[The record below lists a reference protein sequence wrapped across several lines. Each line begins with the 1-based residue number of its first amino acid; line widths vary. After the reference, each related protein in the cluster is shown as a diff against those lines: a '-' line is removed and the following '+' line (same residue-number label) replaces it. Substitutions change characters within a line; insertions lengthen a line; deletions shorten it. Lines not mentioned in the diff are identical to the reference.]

1 MAVDVLKNASVTVNA
16 VDLSAYVTNVVV
28 DRQVDPVETTSM
40 GATGHTFTAGL
51 QSSTVTV
58 NFNQDFAL
66 TKVNATLTGLV
77 GTTTSVVVKATAD
90 AVSATNPSFTCSGFF
105 AGYAPVNGAVGDLN
119 AFTATFTG
127 PITVATS

>member
-1 MAVDVLKNASVTVNA
+1 MAVQVLTNASVTVNA

-40 GATGHTFTAGL
+40 GATGHTFAAGL

-58 NFNQDFAL
+58 NFNQDFAA

-77 GTTTSVVVKATAD
+77 GTTTSIVVKATAD

-105 AGYAPVNGAVGDLN
+105 AGYAAINGAVGDLN

>member
-1 MAVDVLKNASVTVNA
+1 MAVQVLTNASVTVNA

-28 DRQVDPVETTSM
+28 DRQVDPIETTSM
-40 GATGHTFTAGL
+40 GATGHTYTAGL
-51 QSSTVTV
+51 KSDTITV

-77 GTTTSVVVKATAD
+77 GTTTTIVVKVDSA
-90 AVSATNPSFTCSGFF
+90 AVSATNPSFTQSGFF
-105 AGYAPVNGAVGDLN
+105 AGYSPINGAVGDLN
-119 AFTATFTG
+119 AFTATFQG

>member
-1 MAVDVLKNASVTVNA
+1 MAVQVLTNASVTVNS

-40 GATGHTFTAGL
+40 GSTGHTFAAGL
-51 QSSTVTV
+51 QSSTVTI
-58 NFNQDFAL
+58 NFNQDFAA

-77 GTTTSVVVKATAD
+77 GTTTTVVVKAD
-90 AVSATNPSFTCSGFF
+90 SAVTSATNPSFTCSGFF
-105 AGYAPVNGAVGDLN
+105 AGYAPISGAVGDLN

>member
-1 MAVDVLKNASVTVNA
+1 MAVQVLTNASVTVNS
-16 VDLSAYVTNVVV
+16 VDLSAYVTNIVV

-40 GATGHTFTAGL
+40 GATGHTFTGGL
-51 QSSTVTV
+51 KSDTITV

-77 GTTTSVVVKATAD
+77 GTTTTIVVKADSA
-90 AVSATNPSFTCSGFF
+90 AVSATNPSFTQSGFF
-105 AGYAPVNGAVGDLN
+105 AGYQPVNGAVGDLN
-119 AFTATFTG
+119 AFTATFQG